1 MLASHVH
8 RAVLERL
15 LPSLVSAGQGQV
27 LMAPCAAS
35 ISSTSTSDVSSSTEP
50 SAVGMDSHPS
60 TSTPA
65 QPIEGNQRKRH
76 VTKREFLQSK
86 GPHASHEQLLREH
99 QEAASYH
106 GSVQKHAETLH
117 ILRRHNYS
125 LPALRGQVILARIL
139 RISNQRVFVDPGFHS
154 ITEVPRADL
163 DVSHVQEAAPGQ
175 ALEARE
181 STNDLRVGDV
191 VCVRIDAPY
200 TPYGDMQVEAV
211 RQDPALKKLA
221 LWRELEAAWRTKQP
235 VFGRVLNQCP
245 GGYAVGISGFV
256 ALLPYARATTA
267 AIMRIGELHPF
278 FIDTLNEQQQMLVVR
293 DSMLQ
298 QRRR

>member
-1 MLASHVH
+1 MLANHLH

-15 LPSLVSAGQGQV
+15 LPSLAGQGKFGGA
-27 LMAPCAAS
+27 LMAPCTAS
-35 ISSTSTSDVSSSTEP
+35 ISTSCATSSSTEP
-50 SAVGMDSHPS
+50 SVAGTDSQPS

-65 QPIEGNQRKRH
+65 QPLEGAQRKRRM
-76 VTKREFLQSK
+76 TKMEYLQSK
-86 GPHASHEQLLREH
+86 GPNGSHEQLLKEH

-106 GSVQKHAETLH
+106 GSIHRHAETLQ
-117 ILRRHNYS
+117 ILRRYNYS

-163 DVSHVQEAAPGQ
+163 DVSHVHEAAPGQ

-191 VCVRIDAPY
+191 VCVRIDALY

-211 RQDPALKKLA
+211 QQDPALKKLA
-221 LWRELEAAWRTKQP
+221 LWRELEAAWRAKQP

-267 AIMRIGELHPF
+267 TIIRIGELQPF
-278 FIDTLNEQQQMLVVR
+278 FIEQLSEQQQTLVVR
-293 DSMLQ
+293 DGMLP
-298 QRRR
+298 RRR